1 MNLALFFT
9 QGVSLKTWSTVGML
23 DRELALYRQLQARG
37 VGIEFVTYGDQ
48 QDLAFASQIPGLRIR
63 ANTSNLNLSAYE
75 RKLLSEPV
83 QADMVK
89 SNQMAGADIA
99 MGVARK
105 TAAKFVA
112 RCGYLLSEFQERRY
126 GERSREAKQARKLE
140 EKVFSGADWITLTT
154 AKMAEAVVQRYK
166 VHPEKIGIIPNYVET
181 DRFYPISEHQP
192 TQKLRIGFVGRLDT
206 QKNLRNLI
214 AALVDIDVEVWL
226 IGYGPLKEELERFAE
241 GAVAQFKFFG
251 NIPNH
256 DLPRMLNQ
264 CDIFVMPSL
273 YEGHPKALLE
283 AMACGLPALGTRVPG
298 IQEIITDGENGLLSE
313 IGAVSLREA
322 IQRLLDDAELRAR
335 LGKAGREYVQTHFA
349 LERVVDL
356 EMDLLN
362 RLAG

>member
-1 MNLALFFT
+1 
-9 QGVSLKTWSTVGML
+9 ML
-23 DRELALYRQLQARG
+23 DRELALYRQLRARG
-37 VGIEFVTYGDQ
+37 VGIDFVTYGDQ
-48 QDLAFASQIPGLRIR
+48 ADMAFADAIPDLRIH
-63 ANTSNLNLSAYE
+63 ANTGSLNLGAYE

-83 QADMVK
+83 QADIIK

-99 MGVARK
+99 MDVAQK
-105 TAAKFVA
+105 TKAKFVA

-140 EKVFSGADWITLTT
+140 EKVFRGADWITLTT
-154 AKMAEAVVQRYK
+154 AKMAEAVTTRYK
-166 VHPEKIGIIPNYVET
+166 VQPDKIGIIPNYVET
-181 DRFYPISEHQP
+181 DRFRPTGEHQ
-192 TQKLRIGFVGRLDT
+192 TSEKLRIGFVGRLDT

-241 GAVAQFKFFG
+241 GTVAQFKFLG
-251 NIPNH
+251 NVPNH
-256 DLPRMLNQ
+256 ELPGMLAQ
-264 CDIFVMPSL
+264 CDMFVMPSL

-283 AMACGLPALGTRVPG
+283 AMACGLPVVGTRVPG

-313 IGAVSLREA
+313 VGAVSLRQT
-322 IQRLLDDAELRAR
+322 IQRMLDDGELRAR
-335 LGKAGREYVQTHFA
+335 LGKAGREYVQAHFA